1 MSRRARYRKMLT
13 DSRWSQRRLEIM
25 RRDGFRCRRCGGKGK
40 LNVHHRWY
48 IYGRHPWQYPDRC
61 LVTLCEKCHRHV
73 HLMQHIRY
81 ALWLTLLLT
90 AAIVLRMMM
99 KQ

>member
-1 MSRRARYRKMLT
+1 MSQSARYRKMLT
-13 DSRWSQRRLEIM
+13 DSRWSHRRLEIM
-25 RRDGFRCRRCGGKGK
+25 RRNGFRCRRCGGKGK

-48 IYGRHPWQYPDRC
+48 IYGRQPWQYSDRC

-73 HLMQHIRY
+73 HLMRHVCY
-81 ALWLTLLLT
+81 VLWLALLLT

>member
-1 MSRRARYRKMLT
+1 MSQSARYRKMLT
-13 DSRWSQRRLEIM
+13 DSRWSHRRLEIM
-25 RRDGFRCRRCGGKGK
+25 RRDGFLCRRCGGKGK

-48 IYGRHPWQYPDRC
+48 IYGRQPWQYSDHC

-73 HLMQHIRY
+73 HLMRHVRY
-81 ALWLTLLLT
+81 VLWLILLVT
-90 AAIVLRMMM
+90 AAFVLRMMI